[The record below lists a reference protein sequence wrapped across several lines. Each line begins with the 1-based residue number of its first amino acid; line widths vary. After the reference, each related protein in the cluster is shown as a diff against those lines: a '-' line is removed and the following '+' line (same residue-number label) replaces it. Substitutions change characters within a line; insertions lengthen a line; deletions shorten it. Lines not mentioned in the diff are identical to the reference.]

1 MLTEIDIH
9 ARTDGV
15 TNCSRMLEREPERI
29 LLDERSFQLVDGEN
43 VDFNLVTGV
52 YRILTHPQIVH
63 RFNNPPK
70 TPDALAELL
79 SDERHHLFAVT
90 HPKTGEVVGTFSLDD
105 GKAPEHEHW
114 LGKVGVSPALQGKG
128 LGKQILEYAL
138 YRTFM
143 DRAYDGRWRE
153 KLYIGI
159 TKNPGFEAIEHL
171 VEDAGCKR
179 SWMLQHQIGEQG
191 SFNTPAALVYN
202 WKSEMCKRFNTLR
215 YEISMKDWWTNA
227 LENNYETVTRLHL
240 TNTMWDMSSPY
251 LRSMNMAQ

>member
-1 MLTEIDIH
+1 MVNELDINT
-9 ARTDGV
+9 RTACV
-15 TNCSRMLEREPERI
+15 TNFPRFLEREPEKI
-29 LLDERSFQLVDGEN
+29 LLEEQSFQLVEGKDI
-43 VDFNLVTGV
+43 DQNLVAGV
-52 YRILTHPQIVH
+52 HRILTHPQMIH

-79 SDERHHLFAVT
+79 SDERHHLYAVT

-105 GKAPEHEHW
+105 SKAPEHEHW
-114 LGKVGVSPALQGKG
+114 LGKVGVAPALQGMG

-159 TKNPGFEAIEHL
+159 TKNPGFEPIEHL

-191 SFNTPAALVYN
+191 FYNTPAALVYS
-202 WKSEMCKRFNTLR
+202 WKSEMSKRFNTLR

-227 LENNYETVTRLHL
+227 LENNYETVTRLNL
-240 TNTMWDMSSPY
+240 TDAMWDMSSPY
-251 LRSMNMAQ
+251 LRSMSFTQ